1 MKPFMLAALLTV
13 SLASAASAQT
23 DPLPMESRAELQ
35 VQQTHRAMRAEE
47 RNLQQS
53 GQTQFDINQ
62 LRMQDRPEFRIGRG
76 MR

>member
-1 MKPFMLAALLTV
+1 MKPFMLTALLTV
-13 SLASAASAQT
+13 ALVSAASAQT
-23 DPLPMESRAELQ
+23 DSLPMESRAELQ
-35 VQQTHRAMRAEE
+35 MQQTDRAMRAEE
-47 RNLQQS
+47 RHQQQS